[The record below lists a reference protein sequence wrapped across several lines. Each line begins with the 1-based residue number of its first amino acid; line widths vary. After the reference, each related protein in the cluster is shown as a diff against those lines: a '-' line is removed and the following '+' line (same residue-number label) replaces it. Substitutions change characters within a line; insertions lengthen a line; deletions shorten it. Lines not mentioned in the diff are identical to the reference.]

1 MADSPQKGSEELENQ
16 TGTQSEQRRA
26 EAAEKSFRVPE
37 VKTKTMSLKDFDFFT
52 LRHRDFALNLDFL
65 LRALCS
71 PPLALRSS
79 LSSLLS
85 TTPSRSGDDEAEG
98 CQG

>member
-1 MADSPQKGSEELENQ
+1 MDVLEIL
-16 TGTQSEQRRA
+16 R
-26 EAAEKSFRVPE
+26 
-37 VKTKTMSLKDFDFFT
+37 FFA

-71 PPLALRSS
+71 LPLALRSS

-98 CQG
+98 RQG